1 MYNKTMEIALE
12 QKLSARKNEYFSDDM
27 NINSS
32 DITKERINNFNK
44 MRKNKINNQLF
55 NKGKNISPKDNKITA
70 ESNAEREFNIV
81 NLNIDPELKNETYI
95 NAIINE
101 DNLEQIIGF
110 ITNMNLNIDY
120 IKYGLYLL
128 NEKMNLGLIKDINE
142 LNKYNFKEI
151 FFSVLNYSKNE
162 STKLNFDSIILELI
176 YDLIINYI
184 NICKNLD
191 ISFLCNEQFFE
202 LHLYFLDYISDISV
216 TKNILKFIG
225 LIGVNN
231 NDNKMIYKL
240 FEYNDKLFF
249 NKLIEILNN
258 NQLNHEIC
266 EIILQLYIKYINL
279 FNDFKKIKSHKSIE
293 IEMKDDICNYDHQII
308 ETIYNTALILIF
320 NKHFDSSLYLISNI
334 IKILYKSKNFD
345 VLENLMTNKNSILM
359 MNFLLEKDYSD
370 CTGNLVYMSQIM
382 KYIIKFGCE
391 KNNVKELIDE
401 VDNNLNEN
409 KNILSI
415 FIDLLVNNKFKIK
428 EKICLSLIDIINI
441 IIKKELYINAIS
453 ESEKYNIYKII
464 IEYLKSSN
472 YKIRKRTMEIL
483 EKIIVSKK
491 DYIQADYLI
500 KNKILYFIKQA
511 IDPSVTYCYD
521 EKLILMALNVI
532 DNLLSLGDM
541 MKNLNGVNTVLI
553 ELENIGGKEML
564 DNLLSDK
571 SELVFSYASHLLDK
585 YFI

>member
-162 STKLNFDSIILELI
+162 STRLNFDSIILELI

-191 ISFLCNEQFFE
+191 TSFFYNEQFFE

-266 EIILQLYIKYINL
+266 ELILQLYIKYINL

-345 VLENLMTNKNSILM
+345 VLENLMTNKNNILM

-401 VDNNLNEN
+401 VDGGLNEN

-441 IIKKELYINAIS
+441 IIKKELYINTIS

-472 YKIRKRTMEIL
+472 YKIRKKTMEIL

-500 KNKILYFIKQA
+500 KNKILYFIKKA
-511 IDPSVTYCYD
+511 IDPSVTYCCD

>member
-162 STKLNFDSIILELI
+162 SAKLNFDSIILELI

-266 EIILQLYIKYINL
+266 ELILQLYIKYINL

-345 VLENLMTNKNSILM
+345 VLENLMTNKNNILM

-401 VDNNLNEN
+401 VDSNLNEN

-415 FIDLLVNNKFKIK
+415 FIDLLVNNNFKIK

-472 YKIRKRTMEIL
+472 YKIRKKTMEIL

-500 KNKILYFIKQA
+500 KNKILYFIKKA
-511 IDPSVTYCYD
+511 IDPSVTYCCD

>member
-55 NKGKNISPKDNKITA
+55 NKGKNISPKDNKIPA

-120 IKYGLYLL
+120 IKYGLYVL

-216 TKNILKFIG
+216 AKNILKFIG

-266 EIILQLYIKYINL
+266 ELILQLYIKYINL

-345 VLENLMTNKNSILM
+345 ALENLMTNKNSILM
-359 MNFLLEKDYSD
+359 MNFLLERDYSD

-401 VDNNLNEN
+401 VDSNLNEN

-415 FIDLLVNNKFKIK
+415 FIDLLVNNNFKIK

-472 YKIRKRTMEIL
+472 YKIRKKTMEIL

-511 IDPSVTYCYD
+511 IDPSVTYCCD

>member
-151 FFSVLNYSKNE
+151 FFSLLNYAKNE

-216 TKNILKFIG
+216 AKNILKFIG

-266 EIILQLYIKYINL
+266 ELILQLYIKYINL

-345 VLENLMTNKNSILM
+345 VLENLMTDKNNILM

-401 VDNNLNEN
+401 VDSNLNEN

-415 FIDLLVNNKFKIK
+415 FIDLLVNNNFKIK

-472 YKIRKRTMEIL
+472 YKIRKKTMEIL

-511 IDPSVTYCYD
+511 IDPSVTYCCD

>member
-191 ISFLCNEQFFE
+191 ISFLYNEQFFE

-266 EIILQLYIKYINL
+266 ELILQLYIKYINL

-345 VLENLMTNKNSILM
+345 VLENLMTNKNNILM

-401 VDNNLNEN
+401 VDSNLNEN

-415 FIDLLVNNKFKIK
+415 FIDLLVNNNFKIK

-472 YKIRKRTMEIL
+472 YKIRKKTMEIL

-500 KNKILYFIKQA
+500 KNKILYFIKKA
-511 IDPSVTYCYD
+511 IDPSVTYCCD

>member
-128 NEKMNLGLIKDINE
+128 NEKINLGLIKDINE

-266 EIILQLYIKYINL
+266 ELILQLYIKYINL

-345 VLENLMTNKNSILM
+345 VLENLMTNKNNILM

-401 VDNNLNEN
+401 VDSNLNEN

-415 FIDLLVNNKFKIK
+415 FIDLLVNNNFKIK

-472 YKIRKRTMEIL
+472 YKIRKKTMEIL

-500 KNKILYFIKQA
+500 KNKILYFIKKA
-511 IDPSVTYCYD
+511 IDPSVTYCCD

-553 ELENIGGKEML
+553 ELENIGGK
-564 DNLLSDK
+564 
-571 SELVFSYASHLLDK
+571 
-585 YFI
+585 

>member
-184 NICKNLD
+184 NICKNSD

-266 EIILQLYIKYINL
+266 ELILQLYIKYINL

-320 NKHFDSSLYLISNI
+320 NKHFDSSLYLISHI

-345 VLENLMTNKNSILM
+345 VLENLMTNKNNILM

-401 VDNNLNEN
+401 VDSNLNEN

-415 FIDLLVNNKFKIK
+415 FIDLLVNNNFKIK

-472 YKIRKRTMEIL
+472 YKIRKKTMEIL

-511 IDPSVTYCYD
+511 IDPSVTYCCD

>member
-1 MYNKTMEIALE
+1 
-12 QKLSARKNEYFSDDM
+12 
-27 NINSS
+27 
-32 DITKERINNFNK
+32 
-44 MRKNKINNQLF
+44 
-55 NKGKNISPKDNKITA
+55 
-70 ESNAEREFNIV
+70 
-81 NLNIDPELKNETYI
+81 
-95 NAIINE
+95 
-101 DNLEQIIGF
+101 
-110 ITNMNLNIDY
+110 
-120 IKYGLYLL
+120 
-128 NEKMNLGLIKDINE
+128 
-142 LNKYNFKEI
+142 
-151 FFSVLNYSKNE
+151 
-162 STKLNFDSIILELI
+162 
-176 YDLIINYI
+176 
-184 NICKNLD
+184 
-191 ISFLCNEQFFE
+191 
-202 LHLYFLDYISDISV
+202 
-216 TKNILKFIG
+216 
-225 LIGVNN
+225 
-231 NDNKMIYKL
+231 
-240 FEYNDKLFF
+240 
-249 NKLIEILNN
+249 
-258 NQLNHEIC
+258 
-266 EIILQLYIKYINL
+266 
-279 FNDFKKIKSHKSIE
+279 
-293 IEMKDDICNYDHQII
+293 MKDDICNYDHQII

-511 IDPSVTYCYD
+511 
-521 EKLILMALNVI
+521 N
-532 DNLLSLGDM
+532 
-541 MKNLNGVNTVLI
+541 
-553 ELENIGGKEML
+553 
-564 DNLLSDK
+564 
-571 SELVFSYASHLLDK
+571 
-585 YFI
+585 